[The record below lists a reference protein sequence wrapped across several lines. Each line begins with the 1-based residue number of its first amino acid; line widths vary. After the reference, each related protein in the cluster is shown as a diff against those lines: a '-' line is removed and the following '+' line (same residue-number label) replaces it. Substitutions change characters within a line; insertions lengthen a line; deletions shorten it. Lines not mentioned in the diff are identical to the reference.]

1 MRLRRPAI
9 LISTTLSDGTG
20 HGRRCR
26 SGMTQLVNR
35 GVMMA
40 ALLTGLSSVALAETP
55 TAAGVGGGVVC
66 GIIHTDSA
74 QCPRP
79 RPTAQMYVGYVT
91 GAGRKQKQVQ
101 RVLSSNKIKL
111 NYCYQKFQL
120 VDAKLAGLLKA
131 DVTINNEGAVTAV
144 TATGIESTVR
154 DDLVACVSKVLTQL
168 TFPRLGKN
176 DVVITIPMKLTLI
189 K

>member
-1 MRLRRPAI
+1 MRLRRAAI

-55 TAAGVGGGVVC
+55 TTAGVGGGVVC

-91 GAGRKQKQVQ
+91 ALGASRSK
-101 RVLSSNKIKL
+101 
-111 NYCYQKFQL
+111 C
-120 VDAKLAGLLKA
+120 
-131 DVTINNEGAVTAV
+131 NEY
-144 TATGIESTVR
+144 
-154 DDLVACVSKVLTQL
+154 
-168 TFPRLGKN
+168 
-176 DVVITIPMKLTLI
+176 
-189 K
+189 